1 MGISTR
7 RSIPAKA
14 ANALDVLGWITI
26 ALSFVNLVIG
36 TIGNI
41 MGLFNK

>member
-7 RSIPAKA
+7 SAIPAKA
-14 ANALDVLGWITI
+14 ANALDVFGWITI
-26 ALSFVNLVIG
+26 VLSFVNLLID

-41 MGLFNK
+41 MGLFE